1 MIRPD
6 RLVVAAHLLMLAG
19 CASLWGRIGFGAAAL
34 VVALAWASW
43 AVLLVRS
50 GDDGRS

>member
-6 RLVVAAHLLMLAG
+6 RLVVVSWVLSLAG
-19 CASLWGRIGFGAAAL
+19 CTALWGRIGLGVGALVMAVCAAA
-34 VVALAWASW
+34 W

-50 GDDGRS
+50 GDGRS